1 MTQYALASDLGGTHL
16 RVGLVDRDGNV
27 VHRNSVL
34 AEAFRGRDYLLD
46 LFVRELEAAAA
57 RVDRRAIVGIGVAQA
72 GPTNSDDGTMYNP
85 PHLPGWD
92 GFSAKPTFERRLGLV
107 SSHANDATAAALA
120 EYAYGAGRG
129 ARHLL
134 FMAIGTGI
142 GGGIVIDGRLYT
154 GARGFAGEVGHISI
168 DHSGPLCPCGNRG
181 CLEML
186 ASGDALGR
194 IARERLASGE
204 RSSILEFSGGEL
216 ERVAGPAVADA
227 ARSGDE
233 LALSIMRDAGTHL
246 GVGILGLLNA
256 LDVERVVLGGGVLG
270 SMDLMMP
277 WAIRAIEERAIVPY
291 ERGVPVVM
299 SELGDDAGLLGAAAL
314 AFDAYDRGARAP
326 GQ

>member
-16 RVGLVDRDGNV
+16 RVGLVDRDGNIV
-27 VHRNSVL
+27 YRNSVL
-34 AEAFRGRDYLLD
+34 AEAWRGRDHVLE
-46 LFVRELEAAAA
+46 LFVWELERAA
-57 RVDRRAIVGIGVAQA
+57 RPVDRRSIAGIGVAQA
-72 GPTNSDDGTMYNP
+72 GPTNSEDGTIYNP

-129 ARHLL
+129 ARFLL
-134 FMAIGTGI
+134 YIAVGTGI
-142 GGGIVIDGRLYT
+142 GGGIVIDGRIYT

-168 DHSGPLCPCGNRG
+168 DHSGPQCLCGNRG

-204 RSSILEFSGGEL
+204 RSSVASYAGGAPES
-216 ERVAGPAVADA
+216 VAGPAVADA
-227 ARSGDE
+227 ARDGDP

-246 GVGILGLLNA
+246 GVGILSLLNA
-256 LDVERVVLGGGVLG
+256 LDVERVVLGGGVLA
-270 SMDLMMP
+270 SMDLMLP

-291 ERGVPVVM
+291 DGGVPVVV

>member
-1 MTQYALASDLGGTHL
+1 MTHYALASDLGGTHL
-16 RVGLVDRDGNV
+16 RVGLVDRDGNI
-27 VHRNSVL
+27 VHRNSVR
-34 AEAFRGRDYLLD
+34 AEAWRGRQHVLE
-46 LFVRELEAAAA
+46 LFVRELERAAAPVNRGSIA
-57 RVDRRAIVGIGVAQA
+57 GIGVAQA
-72 GPTNSDDGTMYNP
+72 GPTNSEDGTMYNP

-129 ARHLL
+129 VRHLL
-134 FMAIGTGI
+134 FMTVGTGI

-168 DHSGPLCPCGNRG
+168 DHSGPPCLCGNRG
-181 CLEML
+181 CLETL

-204 RSSILEFSGGEL
+204 RSAILQFSGGEL
-216 ERVAGPAVADA
+216 ESVAGPAVAEA

-233 LALSIMRDAGTHL
+233 LALSVMSDAGTHL
-246 GVGILGLLNA
+246 GVGILSLLNS

-277 WAIRAIEERAIVPY
+277 SAIRAIEERAIVPY
-291 ERGVPVVM
+291 KQGAPVVL
-299 SELGDDAGLLGAAAL
+299 SKLGDDAGLLGAAAL

>member
-16 RVGLVDRDGNV
+16 RVGLVDRDGNIV
-27 VHRNSVL
+27 YRNSVL
-34 AEAFRGRDYLLD
+34 AEAWRGRDHVLE
-46 LFVRELEAAAA
+46 LFVRELERAAAP
-57 RVDRRAIVGIGVAQA
+57 VDRRSIAGIGVAQA
-72 GPTNSDDGTMYNP
+72 GPTNSEDGTIYNP

-129 ARHLL
+129 ARFLL
-134 FMAIGTGI
+134 YIAVGTGI
-142 GGGIVIDGRLYT
+142 GGGIVIDGRIYT

-168 DHSGPLCPCGNRG
+168 DHSGPQCLCGNRG

-194 IARERLASGE
+194 LARERLAAGE
-204 RSSILEFSGGEL
+204 RSSIATYAGGNPES
-216 ERVAGPAVADA
+216 VAGPAVADA
-227 ARSGDE
+227 ARDGDH

-246 GVGILGLLNA
+246 GVGILS
-256 LDVERVVLGGGVLG
+256 LGGGVLG
-270 SMDLMMP
+270 SMDLMLP
-277 WAIRAIEERAIVPY
+277 WATRAIEERAIVPY
-291 ERGVPVVM
+291 EGRVPVVV

-314 AFDAYDRGARAP
+314 AFDAYDRGVRAP